1 MWRGIQSFRGWVK
14 KFGTVLMREASAARW
29 PPVRHFTSVA
39 GSSRAR
45 SSSYRE
51 HFVSAAEPAW
61 NVPCPWHVHSCRGSR
76 RQRDATSLRIR
87 DVPPP
92 CCVRL
97 SWCFLI
103 ASRECRLRSTWCF
116 RSIHNRAMVVE
127 QIKVMKGT
135 PSCFRCY
142 GTFRLNVV
150 FAPQNSSLLQ
160 SNVIFCAI
168 STAAMDD
175 LEGRHD
181 VKPEDVAQF
190 KRLRETIGG
199 ASIA

>member
-1 MWRGIQSFRGWVK
+1 MWRGIQSFRGWGI
-14 KFGTVLMREASAARW
+14 KFRTVLAREAGAARRL
-29 PPVRHFTSVA
+29 PVRHFTSVA

-51 HFVSAAEPAW
+51 HFVNAAEPAW
-61 NVPCPWHVHSCRGSR
+61 NVPCPWHGHSCRGSR

-103 ASRECRLRSTWCF
+103 ASRRISGPEHMVPL
-116 RSIHNRAMVVE
+116 RSIHNPAMVVE
-127 QIKVMKGT
+127 QIKVVKGT

-142 GTFRLNVV
+142 GTLRLNVHT
-150 FAPQNSSLLQ
+150 STLLG
-160 SNVIFCAI
+160 I
-168 STAAMDD
+168 
-175 LEGRHD
+175 
-181 VKPEDVAQF
+181 KPTCSPS
-190 KRLRETIGG
+190 R
-199 ASIA
+199 

>member
-1 MWRGIQSFRGWVK
+1 MRQVPLSSHAIAAVAWFDAIRIGWVSGANK
-14 KFGTVLMREASAARW
+14 MPPMIMPEKNTAKPGAARRL
-29 PPVRHFTSVA
+29 PVRHFTSVA

-51 HFVSAAEPAW
+51 HFVNAAEPAW
-61 NVPCPWHVHSCRGSR
+61 NVPCPWHDHSCCGSR

-103 ASRECRLRSTWCF
+103 ASRRMSAPEHMVPL
-116 RSIHNRAMVVE
+116 RSIHNPAMVVE
-127 QIKVMKGT
+127 QIKVVKGT

-142 GTFRLNVV
+142 GTFRLN
-150 FAPQNSSLLQ
+150 AHT
-160 SNVIFCAI
+160 
-168 STAAMDD
+168 STAA
-175 LEGRHD
+175 RY
-181 VKPEDVAQF
+181 KP
-190 KRLRETIGG
+190 TC
-199 ASIA
+199 SPSC